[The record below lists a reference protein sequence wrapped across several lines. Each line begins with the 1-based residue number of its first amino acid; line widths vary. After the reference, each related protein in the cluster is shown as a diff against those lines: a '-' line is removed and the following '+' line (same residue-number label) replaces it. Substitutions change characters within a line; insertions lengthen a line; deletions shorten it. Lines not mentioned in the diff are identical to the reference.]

1 MPKEKRVDEF
11 GAMGSYNGRI
21 AFNAMHKKYII
32 TEVLSF
38 PRYVFYN
45 ALGLA
50 KIRANL
56 QMSVV
61 GMIPV
66 DYNDALNIPVDTC
79 RFGGRLAKVND
90 GMCQPPPPVAA
101 RIRACLFK
109 CTGTTVT
116 WAWLI
121 RQYDALSIKDIA

>member
-90 GMCQPPPPVAA
+90 GMCQPPPPVRPESA
-101 RIRACLFK
+101 RVSSSALAPLSRGHGLSVN
-109 CTGTTVT
+109 TTPC
-116 WAWLI
+116 
-121 RQYDALSIKDIA
+121 R